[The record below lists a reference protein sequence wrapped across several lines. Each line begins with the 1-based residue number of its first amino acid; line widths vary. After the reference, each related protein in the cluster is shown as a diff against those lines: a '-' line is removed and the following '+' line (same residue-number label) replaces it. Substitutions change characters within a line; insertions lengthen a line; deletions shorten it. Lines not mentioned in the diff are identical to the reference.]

1 MGLFNTTKL
10 FGMTIRESATD
21 GSDFTN
27 PDADYRR
34 LFLGEDGLLHV
45 KDSAGT
51 VSDPYALGAALNL
64 ASNRVTRTGIGS
76 DLTTT
81 SSTWADMDSTNLTID
96 LTTGARRVML
106 TLSGMLST
114 DVAATSVGV
123 GFSVDGT
130 GVPTEVAASTGIWA
144 THMSTGIFYPISA
157 TYITDVLSA
166 ASHTFRPR
174 WNRRS
179 GSGTVTAEQG
189 SNQFIIFSAVELLAD

>member
-1 MGLFNTTKL
+1 MGLFHLAKNFAVTL
-10 FGMTIRESATD
+10 RESAND
-21 GSDFTN
+21 GSDFSN
-27 PDADYRR
+27 PDADFRVVY
-34 LFLGEDGLLHV
+34 LGEDGLLHV

-51 VSDPYALGAALNL
+51 VTDPYALGAALNL

-81 SSTWADMDSTNLTID
+81 SSTWADMDSTNLTITM
-96 LTTGARRVML
+96 TTGARRVML
-106 TLSGMLST
+106 TVTGMLST

-123 GFSVDGT
+123 GFSVDAT
-130 GVPTEVAASTGIWA
+130 GVPTEAAASTGVWA

-157 TYITDVLSA
+157 VYITDVLSA